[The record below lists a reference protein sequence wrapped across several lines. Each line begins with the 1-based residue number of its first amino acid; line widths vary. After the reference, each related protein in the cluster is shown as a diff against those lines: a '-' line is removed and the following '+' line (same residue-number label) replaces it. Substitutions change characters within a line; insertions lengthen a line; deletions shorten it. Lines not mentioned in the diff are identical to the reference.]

1 MINSPFTTNDFKS
14 NIIIYL
20 FGSPGRTR
28 TSDPMINS
36 HLLYQLS
43 YRGITD
49 FTNTYIITQLR
60 GIVKFLFQINKN
72 KLVDLELAKYYD
84 KDFWEEEGWVSC
96 FECDIIFYDL
106 EKLYEHQLIHLIE
119 ENPQQLA

>member
-1 MINSPFTTNDFKS
+1 
-14 NIIIYL
+14 
-20 FGSPGRTR
+20 
-28 TSDPMINS
+28 MINS

-49 FTNTYIITQLR
+49 FTYTYIITQLS
-60 GIVKFLFQINKN
+60 GNVKFLFWINKK
-72 KLVDLELAKYYD
+72 KLVDLELAEYYC

-119 ENPQQLA
+119 ENS